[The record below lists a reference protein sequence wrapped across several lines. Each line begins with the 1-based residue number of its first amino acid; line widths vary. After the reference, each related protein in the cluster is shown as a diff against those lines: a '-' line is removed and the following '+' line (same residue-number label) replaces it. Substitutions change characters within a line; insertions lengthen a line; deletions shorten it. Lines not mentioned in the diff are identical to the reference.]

1 MSVFDLA
8 MKGGPIMI
16 VLFVLSII
24 SIYII
29 IERLLKLYRV
39 KKQDDNLI
47 KELEDSISAS
57 DTDRVEQIC
66 SMMLSN
72 PLAKI
77 IYSTIESTKENSSGT
92 KDFISSYVEVQ
103 VAYLEKNLGFLSTL
117 SAISPLIG
125 FLGTVTGMIKVFM
138 KIQQTGGGVDITLL
152 AGGIWEALITTVA
165 GLIVGITSLIF
176 YNILIDKTSSI
187 ATQMTK
193 FAQDFLMQRK
203 DI

>member
-57 DTDRVEQIC
+57 DTERVEQIC

>member
-29 IERLLKLYRV
+29 IERFLKLYRV

>member
-29 IERLLKLYRV
+29 IERFLKLYRV

-57 DTDRVEQIC
+57 DTERVEQIC